1 MVKLFP
7 ERLGI
12 EKGLDSDLAMRV
24 VDRIKAG
31 NSACKI
37 TADYQKGVTKLINLP
52 DTPRKSIAQE
62 LWKAN
67 KRSMVL
73 RNKQKDHTRTNL
85 RFLHVFLSVEKARE
99 GYQFAFSAENE
110 CPYSCTYCYLQAT
123 LKESP
128 IPTIYANFQDD
139 GVLIRGIKIGLL
151 GMHMYT
157 QVHGVQENIGR
168 DGQARVH
175 QIIKI
180 LEKSIPEAKLNQPLS
195 EIFKKYKSDIHVNL
209 KSSGLELLKPII
221 DHFDKFDFTNIT
233 RTFHFN
239 HGDLNDG
246 MANDHLTENS
256 SFLVGIFNNEIMKK
270 DGGQLL
276 IRTKSVNIENL
287 KKVEPND
294 NVVYYTTVG
303 TNTFSKGV
311 PHFKDRIKAARELQ
325 ELGYRIRI
333 SLDPII
339 QYSDTVK
346 QYIPILDE
354 VRDVMDIANPNFERI
369 TLGMLRFSDGNINE
383 VIRDR
388 HPDLFGHSK
397 RSEMKKHGDEEKL
410 RYDRQFRVDTY
421 QALKDHAQE
430 IMPGVS
436 VKLSTEAISVWEDVG
451 LSWEKT

>member
-1 MVKLFP
+1 MAKLYP
-7 ERLGI
+7 EILGI
-12 EKGLDSDLAMRV
+12 EKGLNSKLAKRV
-24 VDRIKAG
+24 VDGIKAG
-31 NSACKI
+31 NPKVEI
-37 TADYQKGVTKLINLP
+37 VGDYKKGVTKLVKLP
-52 DTPRKSIAQE
+52 ATPNESVEKE
-62 LWKAN
+62 LWTAN
-67 KRSMVL
+67 KRSMVI

-110 CPYSCTYCYLQAT
+110 CPYFCTFCYLQST

-128 IPTIYANFQDD
+128 IPTIYANFQDE
-139 GVLIRGIKIGLL
+139 GVLVREIKIGLL

-157 QVHGVQENIGR
+157 QVHGVKENIGR

-175 QIIKI
+175 QIVKI
-180 LEKSIPEAKLNQPLS
+180 LEKSIPEAKLNQPLN
-195 EIFKKYKSDIHVNL
+195 EIFGKYKSEILINL
-209 KSSGLELLKPII
+209 KSSGLDLLTPII
-221 DHFDKFDFTNIT
+221 DHFDKFNFTDIT

-246 MANDHLTENS
+246 LANDHLTENA
-256 SFLVGIFNNEIMKK
+256 SFLVGIFSNEVMKK

-287 KKVEPND
+287 KKVKPND

-303 TNTFSKGV
+303 TSTFTKGV
-311 PHFKDRIKAARELQ
+311 PHFKDRIKAASELQ
-325 ELGYRIRI
+325 KLGYRTRI

-339 QYSDTVK
+339 QYPDTVK

-354 VRDVMDIANPNFERI
+354 IGDVMDTTNPNFERI
-369 TLGMLRFSDGNINE
+369 TLGMLRFSDGNINK

-397 RSEMKKHGDEEKL
+397 RSEMKKHDGEEKL

-421 QALKDHAQE
+421 KALKDHAEE
-430 IMPGVS
+430 IMPD
-436 VKLSTEAISVWEDVG
+436 VKVRLSTEAVSVWKDVG
-451 LSWEKT
+451 LTWD